1 MKNQLI
7 CSLLVAVLTMTM
19 VSAAQPAT
27 ATAPSNL
34 GTPIAPGIYIQTWN
48 QNSSLPQR
56 VSTND
61 NVTDFRWTSLP
72 QFFVLGNQVYKAVT
86 FGSDSY
92 NDTGAIYWYWVRLI
106 SDPDGSLNS
115 TRPRFSGDEVAVWTW
130 FMFQNGTYS
139 ETSNFRYNY
148 WWQLDLNAG
157 KWIPM
162 NNASLTTLKS
172 NTIINYSASTDLNTK
187 RYYFNALQYMTNQTA
202 PQTTK
207 PTKYA
212 YFSYFI
218 DQAFLPRIERNPT
231 GYDLTKFVSK
241 DRFLTFVA
249 YNDTNHN
256 NILDFNVT
264 RVPASAKTGAETPAL
279 SSSEAYYIFRTI
291 SAGGIQYSN
300 PSVTTGP
307 DGTPEV
313 SWGFSI
319 TGLLGNMTSTQP
331 QLRPSVETKISSVAF
346 NFHFTRN
353 STEALT
359 KVDEII
365 GQFNIPGT
373 TTVEPAFKGLSLA
386 IMYYSFFEGLDVNKY
401 PTTESSSNGQAVD
414 NEGNSTQMNEVDF
427 NSGGSKLVSI
437 KIGGDTYL
445 WNGTTTENAYSNTI
459 PWFSY
464 QTFFSELGNQSVVN
478 VEYGRDKSV
487 YAACFPEWSG
497 LNVTHDPYFAVLPS
511 SGQPEGTGISTS
523 LVLGIAVVGIIA
535 VAAVVMVRKR
545 NSK

>member
-1 MKNQLI
+1 MI
-7 CSLLVAVLTMTM
+7 
-19 VSAAQPAT
+19 SAAQPVT
-27 ATAPSNL
+27 AAAPLNL
-34 GTPIAPGIYIQTWN
+34 GTPIAPGIYIETWN
-48 QNSSLPQR
+48 QNSSVPQR

-61 NVTDFRWTSLP
+61 NVTDFTWTSLP

-86 FGSDSY
+86 QGSDSY

-115 TRPRFSGDEVAVWTW
+115 SSPRFSGDEVAVWTW
-130 FMFQNGTYS
+130 FMFQNGTYQ
-139 ETSNFRYNY
+139 ETSNYRYNF
-148 WWQLDLNAG
+148 WWQLNLTTG
-157 KWIPM
+157 KWTQM
-162 NNASLTTLKS
+162 DSASLTTLR
-172 NTIINYSASTDLNTK
+172 ASTNSSYITSTNLNTE
-187 RYYFNALQYMTNQTA
+187 RYCYNALQYMTNQTA
-202 PQTTK
+202 PQEAK

-231 GYDLTKFVSK
+231 GYDLTKFVAK

-256 NILDFNVT
+256 NIIDFNVT
-264 RVPASAKTGAETPAL
+264 QVPASAKTGAERLAL
-279 SSSEAYYIFRTI
+279 SSSEAYYVFRAI
-291 SAGGIQYSN
+291 SAGAIQYTN
-300 PSVTTGP
+300 PTVTTAP

-331 QLRPSVETKISSVAF
+331 QNRASFETKITSVAF

-365 GQFNIPGT
+365 GQFNTPGT
-373 TTVEPAFKGLSLA
+373 TTVDPQLNGLSLA
-386 IMYYSFFEGLDVNKY
+386 ILYYSFFEGLEVNKY
-401 PTTESSSNGQAVD
+401 PTTESNQNGQTVD
-414 NEGNSTQMNEVDF
+414 NEGNSTPVNEVDF

-445 WNGTTTENAYSNTI
+445 WNGTTTENAYSNTL

-464 QTFFSELGNQSVVN
+464 QTYFSELGNQSVVN

-511 SGQPEGTGISTS
+511 SGQPEGTGISTG
-523 LVLGIAVVGIIA
+523 LVLGIAIVGIIA

-545 NSK
+545 KSK